1 MGLSNRF
8 RKQAEEVSA
17 KRAQLAYERSKAI
30 SEDIIKSSQ
39 FQLALDVGSM
49 NMEQAVDVI
58 LQNAC
63 KNIFDPVTDFLDTL
77 RSKGLKEAY
86 IRQYVH
92 RLYVYIHGT
101 QEDATEYEE
110 MLKDVAAYVIEHPEM
125 YMSVKGASGE
135 EMVMD
140 MHRQS

>member
-1 MGLSNRF
+1 MGLSSRF

-17 KRAQLAYERSKAI
+17 KRAQLAYERSKVI

-39 FQLALDVGSM
+39 FQLALSAGNL
-49 NMEQAVDVI
+49 NMEQAVDKI

-63 KNIFDPVTDFLDTL
+63 KSIFDPVADFLDTM
-77 RSKGLKEAY
+77 RSKGLPEPY

-101 QEDATEYEE
+101 DKEGALYED
-110 MLKDVAAYVIEHPEM
+110 MLKDVAAYMMEHPEM
-125 YMSVKGASGE
+125 YMTVQDTSGE
-135 EMVMD
+135 ELISGMNENL
-140 MHRQS
+140 